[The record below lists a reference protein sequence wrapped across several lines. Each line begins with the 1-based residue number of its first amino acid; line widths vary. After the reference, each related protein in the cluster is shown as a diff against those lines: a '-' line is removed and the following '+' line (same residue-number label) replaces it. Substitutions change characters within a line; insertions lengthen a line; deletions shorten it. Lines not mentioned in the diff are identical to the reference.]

1 MTMAKF
7 KKLAMS
13 VGLILGVLVAD
24 QKFGISAKIKS
35 TLGL

>member
-13 VGLILGVLVAD
+13 VGLILGVLVVD
-24 QKFGISAKIKS
+24 EKFSISAKINS